1 MVFGVKKKK
10 KKKVKKKSLIIGSG
24 DPLESGFRADLASS
38 GAYLSSL
45 RKGQA
50 SHGPPLLF
58 TEGPP
63 ITQE

>member
-1 MVFGVKKKK
+1 M
-10 KKKVKKKSLIIGSG
+10 GSG

-50 SHGPPLLF
+50 SHGPPVLF
-58 TEGPP
+58 SEGPP